1 MVSKNAK
8 LGILFAIISNIFGG
22 LQPVIANM
30 RPDIFDSYLFAGMTA
45 FIQFIM
51 FLPIFVIE
59 TKLLSRN
66 GNKKDGKIINNKKH
80 LKLYFGKSKY
90 TLFIIVGI
98 VFSLVMFLY
107 YSGLE
112 IAGSIN
118 GILALKTTA
127 FFGLLFGFL
136 LLKEKINIYQV
147 IFSCLLF
154 FGLIVAVTQGNFS
167 LLELNI
173 GVVLILICAAIWMV
187 GHTITRPYLQKGII
201 FSSEIIIWRNL
212 MTAIVLLLSYL
223 IIFSP
228 LKMFTLLIDPI
239 NAFYYILGGVIYGI
253 NVFCWYQII
262 KYLDV
267 SIATIIITPQVI
279 FTAFFALLLLGEA
292 FTIYHLIGLILI
304 LISIIVINLKR
315 SKPKSE

>member
-1 MVSKNAK
+1 MISKNAK
-8 LGILFAIISNIFGG
+8 LGILYAIISNIFGG

-51 FLPIFVIE
+51 FLPIFIIE

-66 GNKKDGKIINNKKH
+66 KNKKDEKINNNKKH

-98 VFSLVMFLY
+98 TFSLVMFLY

-118 GILALKTTA
+118 GVLALKTTA
-127 FFGLLFGFL
+127 FFGLIFGYL
-136 LLKEKINIYQV
+136 LLKEKINIVQI

-167 LLELNI
+167 LLQLNF
-173 GVVLILICAAIWMV
+173 GVILIIICAAIWMV
-187 GHTITRPYLQKGII
+187 GHTITRPYLQKEII
-201 FSSEIIIWRNL
+201 SSSEIIIWRNL

-228 LKMFTLLIDPI
+228 LKMFNLLIDPN

-279 FTAFFALLLLGEA
+279 FTAIFASILLGEA